1 MQRTDSSE
9 KTSDVV
15 KQLVLQL
22 TGSCECAITTKYI
35 ADGRLVCSSEPGE
48 VVILQG
54 RIISTTTK
62 NSTDLVTL
70 LQEWVLGNP
79 TVIIQGVQ
87 LKVESECSVQLKTLG
102 DTTCRPIGNYNSPDK
117 LSCTVGGAVVLA
129 VGGVLAIEALLV
141 IIVVGVLLCVKKR
154 YPCETIVMESF

>member
-35 ADGRLVCSSEPGE
+35 ADGGVVCSSEPGE
-48 VVILQG
+48 VIFQG

-62 NSTDLVTL
+62 NSIDLMTL

-87 LKVESECSVQLKTLG
+87 LKVESECSVQLETLG
-102 DTTCRPIGNYNSPDK
+102 NTTCRPCS
-117 LSCTVGGAVVLA
+117 TFGGAVVLA
-129 VGGVLAIEALLV
+129 VGGVLAIVAFLV
-141 IIVVGVLLCVKKR
+141 IIVMGVLLCVKKR
-154 YPCETIVMESF
+154 YPCKTIIMEAF

>member
-35 ADGRLVCSSEPGE
+35 ADGGLVCSSEPGE
-48 VVILQG
+48 VILQG

-87 LKVESECSVQLKTLG
+87 LKVESECSVQLETLG
-102 DTTCRPIGNYNSPDK
+102 NTTCRPIGNYNSPDI
-117 LSCTVGGAVVLA
+117 LSCTVGEAVVLA

-154 YPCETIVMESF
+154 YPCKTIVMEAF